1 MLLPGGILVGL
12 LLKVVGYEIVIGC
25 FLFLF
30 ITSISGVL
38 SREKHSNGAP
48 CTMGKKICGLSVLR
62 RNFGSDLQ
70 SHDLRP
76 SVNPHHRHTIV
87 K

>member
-38 SREKHSNGAP
+38 SRAKRSNGAP
-48 CTMGKKICGLSVLR
+48 CTMGKKIWLSVLR

>member
-12 LLKVVGYEIVIGC
+12 LLKVVGHEIVIGC

-38 SREKHSNGAP
+38 SREKRSNGAP
-48 CTMGKKICGLSVLR
+48 CTMGKKIWLSVLR
-62 RNFGSDLQ
+62 RKFGGDLQ

-76 SVNPHHRHTIV
+76 SVNLHHRHTIV